1 MAGHIQGI
9 HRSQKIK
16 ALKKHREE
24 HEALQQ
30 QLEKSE
36 DRQISLTDPDARSM
50 PVGMGKILVNSHT
63 FSHRFLLQRTA

>member
-1 MAGHIQGI
+1 MMGHIQGI
-9 HRSQKIK
+9 HRSQRIE

-30 QLEKSE
+30 QLEESG
-36 DRQISLTDPDARSM
+36 DRQISLTDPNARSM

-63 FSHRFLLQRTA
+63 FSHRLLLQRTA